1 MLNLWDPGHLS
12 LTIGLIT
19 ALVLGMV
26 HGITPDEHTW
36 PITFSYS
43 IGSYSTKGGMRAGL
57 IFSAGFTLQRMIAS
71 ELAFLALAGFLM
83 HDAAESIVYIIVGF
97 VMAISGYYILHRG
110 RAIHL
115 IPWLEKLLP
124 HTDDT
129 KPVPL
134 KLAFLH
140 GVIAGWGT
148 GAFATIIYTVISPT
162 MPSAWVGFIPGLLF
176 GVGTLLMQVLIGAAF
191 GWWMQRRNLSASSK
205 AFIGRFVS
213 GNTLLYGGVLFMFAG
228 LLGLVVPSVSNWSVT
243 TGIKVHN
250 LDSINFGLVLVVLV
264 VAGVGGISMWIA
276 VRKARRSTV
285 PAPCSLH

>member
-228 LLGLVVPSVSNWSVT
+228 LLGLVVPSVSSWSVN

-264 VAGVGGISMWIA
+264 VAGIGGISMWIA

>member
-19 ALVLGMV
+19 ALVLGMI

-162 MPSAWVGFIPGLLF
+162 MPSAWVGFVPGLLF
-176 GVGTLLMQVLIGAAF
+176 GVGTLLMQVLIGATF

-213 GNTLLYGGVLFMFAG
+213 GNTLLYGGLLFMFAG
-228 LLGLVVPSVSNWSVT
+228 LLGLVVPSVSNWSVN

>member
-228 LLGLVVPSVSNWSVT
+228 LLGLVVPSVSNWSVN

-264 VAGVGGISMWIA
+264 VAGIGGISMWIA